1 MSSPALEQER
11 THSDAEIA
19 AFLTALTEL
28 SRQHRIGITGDPVLF
43 SLEFEDL
50 DREYT
55 SDADSN
61 LIY

>member
-1 MSSPALEQER
+1 MSTPVMEPER
-11 THSDAEIA
+11 THSDAQVA

-28 SRQHRIGITGDPVLF
+28 SRQHKIGITGDPVLF
-43 SLEFEDL
+43 SLEDDDM

-55 SDADSN
+55 SDAESN

>member
-1 MSSPALEQER
+1 MEPER
-11 THSDAEIA
+11 THSDAEVA

-28 SRQHRIGITGDPVLF
+28 SRQHKIGITGDPGLF
-43 SLEFEDL
+43 SLEDEDM
-50 DREYT
+50 DREYA